1 MGKLLTLALMLV
13 AVGGRAAALEVAP
26 LAAWNHVI
34 AVADGCGINKY
45 RDARGVCR
53 RVYVFRRHV
62 GRKPLYGACGGL
74 TSHRVCNFIGQC
86 WMECD

>member
-13 AVGGRAAALEVAP
+13 ALGGPATAFAPAPFAARNNV
-26 LAAWNHVI
+26 V
-34 AVADGCGINKY
+34 AVADGCGFNKY

-53 RVYVFRRHV
+53 RKYVFQRHS
-62 GRKPLYGACGGL
+62 GKKPLYGACGGL
-74 TSHRVCNFIGQC
+74 TSHRVCNFVGQC